1 MNAESEPNQVVVA
14 PQRKMPNWILIALA
28 VVAGVGIYYMMN
40 RNTPQSN
47 LANLAQL

>member
-1 MNAESEPNQVVVA
+1 MNAESESNQVVV
-14 PQRKMPNWILIALA
+14 QERKIPNWTLIALA

-40 RNTPQSN
+40 RNSTQGN